1 MTYMERSVISFVG
14 KTVFDKKSK
23 SGYGYVFL
31 PELQLL
37 ASDELSTFQLV
48 VVYLVEN
55 VKELL
60 RAHEGIT
67 HEVYLDNENSTV
79 VPQEVVDAM
88 LPYYSKKAYGN
99 PTLTHKPGWEA
110 FEAIMESQQ
119 KIAKYLGA
127 KILEE
132 LTFTPSETEANNLAL
147 MGAAFANKARGKK
160 ILISEIEP
168 INVLSVTELL
178 QKYGFTTTKVAV
190 NTEGTV
196 DLEKLKEAV
205 DNETVL
211 VSISHVNN
219 EIGTIQP
226 IKEALAIV
234 KDKNPLTIFHTE
246 CSDAYARIPFDV
258 QALKVDMATIS
269 SYKILG
275 PRGIGAL
282 YIREGVNV
290 EKILE
295 GQIGTQK
302 LWPGVENTP
311 LIVGFTKASELAF
324 TNFEANVARMRSLRD
339 RLVDGIFKELT
350 DVKFNGTRGEQRSPD
365 NANISFLRAE
375 GEALTIELSLKGV
388 YVSSGSACSRRLLQ
402 PSHVLVAIGRRFSEA
417 HGSILM
423 KTTRY
428 MTEEDIDYV
437 LEVLPTAV
445 NRIRG
450 IVGNT
455 GVD

>member
-1 MTYMERSVISFVG
+1 M
-14 KTVFDKKSK
+14 
-23 SGYGYVFL
+23 
-31 PELQLL
+31 
-37 ASDELSTFQLV
+37 
-48 VVYLVEN
+48 VEN

-60 RAHEGIT
+60 KAHEGIT
-67 HEVYLDNENSTV
+67 HKVYLDNENSTM
-79 VPQEVVDAM
+79 VPKEVVDAM
-88 LPYYSKKAYGN
+88 LPYYSQRAYGN

-110 FEAIMESQQ
+110 FETLMESAQ
-119 KIAKYLGA
+119 KISKFLGA

-132 LTFTPSETEANNLAL
+132 ITFTPGETEANNLAL
-147 MGAAFANKARGKK
+147 MGAAFANKHKGKK
-160 ILISEIEP
+160 IVISEIEP
-168 INVLSVTELL
+168 INVLHVTELL
-178 QKYGFTTTKVAV
+178 QKFGFATTKIPVDR
-190 NTEGTV
+190 EGFLN
-196 DLEKLKEAV
+196 LEKLTEAV
-205 DNETVL
+205 DKETVL
-211 VSISHVNN
+211 ASIATVNN

-226 IKEALAIV
+226 LKDALDIV
-234 KDKNPLTIFHTE
+234 KDKNPDALFHTDA
-246 CSDAYARIPFDV
+246 SDAYGRIPLNV
-258 QALKVDMATIS
+258 QDLKVDLATVG

-282 YIREGVNV
+282 YVKEGVNV
-290 EKILE
+290 DKILE

-324 TNFEANVARMRSLRD
+324 HSFEANVNRMHTLRD
-339 RLVDGIFKELT
+339 KLADGIFGGLSDLKL
-350 DVKFNGTRGEQRSPD
+350 NGPKGDKRAPD
-365 NANISFLRAE
+365 NANISFLRCE

-428 MTEEDIDYV
+428 HTEEDITYV
-437 LEVLPTAV
+437 LDVIPSAV
-445 NRIRG
+445 GRIRG
-450 IVGNT
+450 IVGST

>member
-1 MTYMERSVISFVG
+1 M
-14 KTVFDKKSK
+14 
-23 SGYGYVFL
+23 
-31 PELQLL
+31 
-37 ASDELSTFQLV
+37 
-48 VVYLVEN
+48 VEN
-55 VKELL
+55 VKQLL
-60 RAHEGIT
+60 KAHEGIT
-67 HEVYLDNENSTV
+67 HEVYLDNENSTM

-88 LPYYSKKAYGN
+88 LPYYGKRAYGN

-110 FEAIMESQQ
+110 FEVIMESQQ
-119 KIAKYLGA
+119 KISKYLGA

-132 LTFTPSETEANNLAL
+132 LTFTPGETEANNLAL
-147 MGAAFANKARGKK
+147 MGAAFANKAKGKK
-160 ILISEIEP
+160 IVISEIEP
-168 INVLSVTELL
+168 INVLHVAELL
-178 QKYGFTTTKVAV
+178 GKYGFSTMKVPV
-190 NTEGTV
+190 NTEGTI

-205 DNETVL
+205 DKETVL
-211 VSISHVNN
+211 VSIQIANN

-226 IKEALAIV
+226 IKEVLAIV
-234 KDKNPLTIFHTE
+234 KDKNPEAIFHTDA
-246 CSDAYARIPFDV
+246 SDAYGRIPVNV
-258 QALKVDMATIS
+258 QDLKVDMATVS
-269 SYKILG
+269 SFKILG

-282 YIREGVNV
+282 YIREGINV

-324 TNFEANVARMRSLRD
+324 ENFEANVNHMRTLRD
-339 RLVDGIFKELT
+339 KLVDGVFKELT
-350 DVKFNGTRGEQRSPD
+350 DVKFNGAKGEKRVPD

-375 GEALTIELSLKGV
+375 GEALTIELSLKGI

-428 MTEEDIDYV
+428 MTEEDIAYV
-437 LEVLPTAV
+437 LEVLPNAV

-450 IVGNT
+450 IVGST